1 MPVPSSSGP
10 RPTIL
15 VVDDDRL
22 VLASIQRMLEVHGLK
37 TLGVSSGWGAVEV
50 LQAGTRVDVLLIDL
64 VLDDASGAEVIEHAR
79 RLRPDLPV
87 IAMSG
92 YGRHVA
98 DFTEIPEADAY
109 LGKPFDNA
117 TLLSWIDRLTR
128 RRSGPAGPPGP
139 GRPVDPPPAAPGGG
153 EPGA

>member
-1 MPVPSSSGP
+1 MADSERRGP
-10 RPTIL
+10 AATVL

-22 VLASIQRMLEVHGLK
+22 VLSSIQKMLELQGHRV
-37 TLGVSSGWGAVEV
+37 LGVSSGWGAVEL
-50 LQAGTRVDVLLIDL
+50 LQSDTRVDLLLVDL
-64 VLDDASGAEVIEHAR
+64 VLEDASGAEVIEHAR

-109 LGKPFDNA
+109 LGKPFDNE
-117 TLLSWIDRLTR
+117 TLLEWVGRLLARAPGAR
-128 RRSGPAGPPGP
+128 REGPPPPGP
-139 GRPVDPPPAAPGGG
+139 APR
-153 EPGA
+153 PGAPEGDG